1 MATVAITVN
10 GAEAGNIFP
19 AFILGSS
26 AAACGDDVV
35 LFFTPGG
42 APALVKGQ
50 LEKMKAKGMPDLME
64 LYEGLRVLGG
74 RLIVC
79 ELALTAREKL
89 VAMDVFKE
97 EDFVEGVELMGAT
110 SFLGE
115 ISGAQ
120 ITFSF

>member
-1 MATVAITVN
+1 MATVAITCN
-10 GAEAGNIFP
+10 GAEPGNIFP
-19 AFILGSS
+19 AFIIGSA

-42 APALVKGQ
+42 APALVKGE
-50 LEKMKAKGMPDLME
+50 LEKIKAKGMPDLME
-64 LYEGLRVLGG
+64 LYDGLCTLGG

-79 ELALTAREKL
+79 ELALGAK
-89 VAMDVFKE
+89 DIKE

-110 SFLGE
+110 SFLNE
-115 ISGAQ
+115 IQDAH